1 MSFRQL
7 PALGPDGE
15 AYLITEFQDE
25 TQHQQQAQHDAAFH
39 ADVALRIGQ
48 RAQADP
54 PRPAIHHHRRRTD
67 PDGGVSAHAC
77 GEWSIIDQAS

>member
-25 TQHQQQAQHDAAFH
+25 PQQQQAQQDAH
-39 ADVALRIGQ
+39 AGPALRYELADGRKLIRRGQ
-48 RAQADP
+48 QF
-54 PRPAIHHHRRRTD
+54 TTT
-67 PDGGVSAHAC
+67 GGELTLTAV
-77 GEWSIIDQAS
+77 

>member
-25 TQHQQQAQHDAAFH
+25 AQHQHQQQAQHDAPSTP
-39 ADVALRIGQ
+39 ALRYELADGRKLIRCGQ
-48 RAQADP
+48 QF
-54 PRPAIHHHRRRTD
+54 TTT
-67 PDGGVSAHAC
+67 GGELTLTAV
-77 GEWSIIDQAS
+77 

>member
-25 TQHQQQAQHDAAFH
+25 PQQQQAQHDAH
-39 ADVALRIGQ
+39 AGPALRYELADGRKLIRRGQ
-48 RAQADP
+48 QF
-54 PRPAIHHHRRRTD
+54 TTT
-67 PDGGVSAHAC
+67 GGELTLTAV
-77 GEWSIIDQAS
+77 

>member
-25 TQHQQQAQHDAAFH
+25 PQHQQQAQQDAHTAPTLRYEL
-39 ADVALRIGQ
+39 ADGRKLVRRGQ
-48 RAQADP
+48 QF
-54 PRPAIHHHRRRTD
+54 ITT
-67 PDGGVSAHAC
+67 GGELTLTAV
-77 GEWSIIDQAS
+77 